1 MPNFRGPFFVVIEY
15 HSSFGPHR
23 MQIPTKDWSPPAF
36 GADFGLFEKWE
47 GGQIDA
53 DLMISNLVGKLKAF
67 LTPDSVFDNYTI
79 FSQPT
84 DTVGAVPVMANDLG
98 ATVGTAAA
106 SWDQATQMTVN
117 FRTSLFGKAKLVL
130 LDFSALDDWSKVR
143 TLPGSG
149 ALFDLVGEFTAS
161 TNGWQGQD
169 NGQPT
174 TFVSV
179 TRTLNEKLR
188 RSYRLT

>member
-1 MPNFRGPFFVVIEY
+1 
-15 HSSFGPHR
+15 
-23 MQIPTKDWSPPAF
+23 
-36 GADFGLFEKWE
+36 
-47 GGQIDA
+47 
-53 DLMISNLVGKLKAF
+53 
-67 LTPDSVFDNYTI
+67 
-79 FSQPT
+79 
-84 DTVGAVPVMANDLG
+84 
-98 ATVGTAAA
+98 
-106 SWDQATQMTVN
+106 MTVN